1 MGSPSKERAIAGCWV
16 SYSVL
21 GMKKAR
27 PVCRALVGGVW
38 LLCTR
43 WLGKTAV
50 KTLLALGGYS

>member
-1 MGSPSKERAIAGCWV
+1 MGSPSEERAIAGCWV

-38 LLCTR
+38 LLCAR
-43 WLGKTAV
+43 WLGKTAT
-50 KTLLALGGYS
+50 KILLALGGYG